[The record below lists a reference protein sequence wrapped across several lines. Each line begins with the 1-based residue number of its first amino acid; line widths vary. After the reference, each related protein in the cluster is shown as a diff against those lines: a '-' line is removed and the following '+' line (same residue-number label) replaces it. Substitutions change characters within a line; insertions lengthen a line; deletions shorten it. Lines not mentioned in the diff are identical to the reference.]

1 MSEFDIA
8 VKVSSA
14 HSRFKVCDQGK
25 EIPERTETRQKG
37 LPKGGYM
44 NKLMK
49 GAGVAALMLGVSS
62 MALQAEM
69 MAPTTVPDAP
79 TFDAQGSPTFVN
91 RSDIYDY
98 RALPAYSEPAWV
110 TEFVTAGKLPPLAE
124 RLPKEPLVYKTANM
138 VDGNGV
144 YGDVMRHVIGG
155 RPEGWNFWAGQ
166 SYGWGGIDIGLV
178 ECLTRTGPLFEVN
191 STDLQPMPNLA
202 KAWEWSE
209 DGMSL
214 TVHLIE
220 GAKWSDG
227 DPFDSEDIAFYW
239 NDIVMDPEVTPL
251 MGASQDTYGKGTT
264 LDIVDAYTFKMTF
277 TSPFPEAA
285 LYAMAY
291 GNFCPG
297 PSHVLK
303 PAHPKY
309 GGKDYQSFHDAFPAD
324 MMNFPVMGAHVVVE
338 HRPDDIVV
346 LRRNPFYWKVD
357 EAGQQLP
364 YLDEMQYRLST
375 WADRDVQ
382 AVAGTGDFSN
392 LEQAENYVE
401 SLKKAADPASPA
413 KLAFGPRT
421 IGYSLYPNL
430 SGNGWGEPD
439 ATQQAVRELNRNLDF
454 RKAITYA
461 LDRQRLGD
469 SLVKGPFTSIYPGGI
484 YSGTSFYDKDST
496 VYYPFDVASAKEALA
511 AAGLTD
517 TDGNGFVNVAGGDD
531 LNVTLLTQ
539 IDYATDKNL
548 AEGVVAMMADAG
560 VKVSLNALIGK
571 DFDNARD
578 GGKFDWVV
586 IRNGTELITMV
597 SNTTMLA
604 PVGATTSNHHRANA
618 AGELDLLPYEQQMVD
633 TVNAFISERDP
644 AKRVELAKTYQKLY
658 TENLDGIGL
667 TAYPGALIINKRFS
681 NIPAGAPIF
690 MYNWAEDNIIR
701 ERVYVAADKQIGA
714 ELHPNMLP
722 GKLGDAGPMAAK

>member
-1 MSEFDIA
+1 MTMQI
-8 VKVSSA
+8 
-14 HSRFKVCDQGK
+14 R
-25 EIPERTETRQKG
+25 R
-37 LPKGGYM
+37 
-44 NKLMK
+44 
-49 GAGVAALMLGVSS
+49 VALATLMLGVSA
-62 MALQAEM
+62 MAVQADM
-69 MAPTTVPDAP
+69 MAPTTPPDAP
-79 TFDAQGSPTFVN
+79 KFDAQGEPVFVN

-110 TEFVTAGKLPPLAE
+110 TAFVTAGKLPPLAD

-138 VDGNGV
+138 TDGNGV

-227 DPFDSEDIAFYW
+227 DAFDTEDIAFYW
-239 NDIVMDPEVTPL
+239 NDVIMDPEVTPL
-251 MGASQDTYGKGTT
+251 MGAAQETYGVGTT
-264 LDIVDAYTFKMTF
+264 LDILDAYTFKMNF
-277 TSPFPEAA
+277 TTAFPESV

-303 PAHPKY
+303 PQHPKY
-309 GGKDYQSFHDAFPAD
+309 GGASYQAFHDAFPAD

-338 HRPDDIVV
+338 YRPDDIVV
-346 LRRNPFYWKVD
+346 LRRNPYYWKVD
-357 EAGQQLP
+357 ESGQQLP

-375 WADRDVQ
+375 WGDRDVQ

-421 IGYSLYPNL
+421 IGYTLLPNL

-439 ATQQAVRELNRNLDF
+439 ARAQEVRDLNRNLDF

-461 LDRQRLGD
+461 MDRQRLGD

-484 YSGTSFYDKDST
+484 YAGTSFYDKDST
-496 VYYPFDVASAKEALA
+496 VYYPFDVASAKAALA

-517 TDGNGFVNVAGGDD
+517 ADGNGFVDSKAGGD

-560 VKVSLNALIGK
+560 VKVTLNALTGK

-578 GGKFDWVV
+578 AGKFDWIVV
-586 IRNGTELITMV
+586 RNGTELITVV
-597 SNTTMLA
+597 SNTTALA
-604 PVGATTSNHHRANA
+604 PVGPTTDANHRANA
-618 AGELDLLPYEQQMVD
+618 AGEMDLLPYEQSMVD
-633 TVNAFISERDP
+633 AVNGFIATRDP
-644 AKRVELAKTYQKLY
+644 AERVALTKTYQKLY

-667 TAYPGALIINKRFS
+667 TAYPGALIINKRFA

-701 ERVYVAADKQIGA
+701 ERVFVPADKQIDA
-714 ELHPNMLP
+714 ELHKGELP
-722 GKLGDAGPMAAK
+722 GPLGGASIKAE